1 MISLLAISNFPTRR
15 KEVADKVKRAALALE
30 RELEEAM
37 QKDLLNT
44 LENLERLV
52 ELMGRPYQDAAQDRL
67 NRMMEIQD
75 ELSNVGKKLK
85 MLQIEIENV
94 HIA

>member
-1 MISLLAISNFPTRR
+1 M
-15 KEVADKVKRAALALE
+15 ADKVKRAALALE

-85 MLQIEIENV
+85 TLQIEIENV

>member
-1 MISLLAISNFPTRR
+1 M
-15 KEVADKVKRAALALE
+15 ADKVKRAALALE

-37 QKDLLNT
+37 EKDLLNAI
-44 LENLERLV
+44 ENLERLV

-67 NRMMEIQD
+67 NRMLEIQD
-75 ELSNVGKKLK
+75 ELSNLGKKLRT
-85 MLQIEIENV
+85 LQVEIQNL